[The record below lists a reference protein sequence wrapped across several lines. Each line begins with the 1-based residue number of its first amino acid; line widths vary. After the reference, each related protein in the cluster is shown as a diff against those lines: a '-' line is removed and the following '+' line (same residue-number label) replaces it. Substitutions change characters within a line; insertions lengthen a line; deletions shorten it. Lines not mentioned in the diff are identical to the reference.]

1 MGLKG
6 VSQHSMLLKYRM
18 KLLFSVLMASV
29 VPVFG
34 ETYEDWE
41 YSVFNEEVTITKYIG
56 AASEITI
63 PASLGGY
70 PVRKIQGSWDNG
82 VFGDSVTTI
91 NIPSTLKEIGDWS
104 LYNLPSLTSLNIPEG
119 VERLGFASIHFT
131 GLVNLSIPN
140 SVTEIEP
147 YALAA
152 NFALGN
158 LVLPINLT
166 QIKQGVLSSC
176 HSLTNVVIPASVT
189 SIDYV
194 AFESCSSLST
204 ILIPASV
211 TNLGSMVFSW
221 CSNLGAVIF
230 EGDAPIVGEENWV
243 DCPAAVFRSQ
253 ETTGWGSSFSGRPVK
268 SLSQNLIPSLGEI
281 IKYLKINPVFG
292 LYNQSEYD
300 ANRNNGQS
308 DILNNPNA
316 SGLFTTNQIHNLG
329 LGGIVLDRDTNN
341 NMVLSYQVLQSD
353 DLQNWTPYQNV
364 SLPITNV
371 STNKMFLRVQ
381 AVAP

>member
-1 MGLKG
+1 
-6 VSQHSMLLKYRM
+6 MLLKTRM
-18 KLLFSVLMASV
+18 KLLLSVLMASAI
-29 VPVFG
+29 PVFG

-63 PASLGGY
+63 PDSLGGY
-70 PVRKIQGSWDNG
+70 PVRKIRGSWGTG
-82 VFGDSVTTI
+82 VFGDSVNPSQATTI
-91 NIPSTLKEIGDWS
+91 NMPSTLKEIGDWS
-104 LYNLPSLTSLNIPEG
+104 LFNCPNLTSLNIPEG
-119 VERLGFASIHFT
+119 VEKLGFASIQLT
-131 GLVNLSIPN
+131 GLHNLSIPN
-140 SVTEIEP
+140 SVTLIEP

-152 NFALGN
+152 NFSLGN
-158 LVLPINLT
+158 LVLPPNLT

-230 EGDAPIVGEENWV
+230 EGDAPIVGQENWV
-243 DCPAAVFRSQ
+243 DCPATVFRS
-253 ETTGWGSSFSGRPVK
+253 EGTTGWGSSFSGRPVK
-268 SLSQNLIPSLGEI
+268 SLSHNLIPSLGEI
-281 IKYLKINPVFG
+281 IKYLKNNPVFG

-329 LGGIVLDRDTNN
+329 LGGIVLNRDTNN
-341 NMVLSYQVLQSD
+341 QFTLNYQILQST

-364 SLPITNV
+364 SLPITNAPSDKV
-371 STNKMFLRVQ
+371 FLRVQ
-381 AVAP
+381 AVGQ